1 VEKSIDNSTWYQ
13 QRGANGA
20 PLAEQAK
27 QQAGQ
32 VMQQTKEAAGRAA
45 DQAVQQVKTQIE
57 TGKERATGSLAE
69 VAQALHETGASLRER
84 NLGAVGHYADTGA
97 ELVEQVS
104 GYFRDRS
111 VDQIVDDA
119 ESLARRQAG
128 LFLGGAFAVGF
139 ILSRFFKSTSPYGSR
154 QNGNGNGYGSSYA
167 RASGAML
174 PSTPPY
180 SSEAI
185 NPTTTPGAAET
196 STASESQPY
205 PGAAPIS
212 GER

>member
-1 VEKSIDNSTWYQ
+1 MDKSIDSTTWYQ

-20 PLAEQAK
+20 PLGEQAK

-45 DQAVQQVKTQIE
+45 DQAVQQVKSQIE
-57 TGKERATGSLAE
+57 TGKERATGNLQE
-69 VAQALHETGASLRER
+69 VAQALHETGASLRDR
-84 NLGAVGHYADTGA
+84 NLGAVGQYAETGA

-119 ESLARRQAG
+119 EGLARRQAG
-128 LFLGGAFAVGF
+128 LFLGGAFALGF
-139 ILSRFFKSTSPYGSR
+139 ILSRFFKSTSPNGSR
-154 QNGNGNGYGSSYA
+154 RDEYGNGYGSSYA

-174 PSTPPY
+174 PATPPY
-180 SSEAI
+180 SSEASSA
-185 NPTTTPGAAET
+185 PMTPGTSATPTGSET
-196 STASESQPY
+196 NPY
-205 PGAAPIS
+205 PGATPTS